1 MTRIASQSFP
11 VLAAL
16 AISLS
21 CGVAQAKH
29 HPQATPASA
38 AIKPANSANPAL
50 VGVNKNAE
58 AAPTQPIPADQ
69 VNTSDILR
77 SIAGKK
83 HLSRKEKKEQKQ
95 QLHEDL
101 DTTPILAEVLKL
113 KWQVAP
119 LQNPV
124 KDIKKVNLDKVFQD
138 TLSHSIA
145 VHQAEVQIKDAEIIA
160 KETRDPIFNPLNPFD
175 PGSFKQAAQSNADA
189 ARAHL
194 DTVRQQVLLAS
205 AKAYS
210 GLTQAYLAKY
220 LAFQAIEQGRSQ
232 LQEEQARFVSGETTR
247 FDVTQT
253 QMALLDRYGKYL
265 EADNAFHAA
274 SMVLANQINGAP
286 ENILVPDGVELQE
299 SNQSIALL
307 QLLPNNLDLGQVLK
321 MLPNRP
327 DRREMTARL
336 DALQKFVKASS
347 GIDKQK
353 HKAELHQ
360 LELDGEQLADASRVS
375 AEKAFTDYTLA
386 SKTLEMAR
394 QRVDMASHYLYQ
406 LQVSHTAGFSS
417 AKEVLDGQ
425 IELVQVRT
433 ALIAAEVAYN
443 FSQIQLLYEMGQ
455 LHAQS
460 ISQPATGL
468 VNAL

>member
-1 MTRIASQSFP
+1 MTRIASKSFP
-11 VLAAL
+11 LLAVL

-21 CGVAQAKH
+21 VGLAQAKH
-29 HPQATPASA
+29 KPQATPTSA
-38 AIKPANSANPAL
+38 IIKPANPTL
-50 VGVNKNAE
+50 VGSNKNAE
-58 AAPTQPIPADQ
+58 AAPTQTIPAEQ
-69 VNTSDILR
+69 VNTSDLLR

-113 KWQVAP
+113 KWQAAP

-124 KDIKKVNLDKVFQD
+124 KDVKKINLDKVFQD

-145 VHQAEVQIKDAEIIA
+145 VHQAEVQIKDAEVIA

-175 PGSFKQAAQSNADA
+175 PGSFKQAAQSNAEA

-194 DTVRQQVLLAS
+194 DTVRQQVLLSS

-210 GLTQAYLAKY
+210 NLTQAYLAKY

-232 LQEEQARFVSGETTR
+232 LQEEQSRFVSGETTR

-265 EADNAFHAA
+265 ETDNVFHAA
-274 SMVLANQINGAP
+274 SMALANQINGAP

-307 QLLPNNLDLGQVLK
+307 QLLPNNLELEHVLK

-336 DALQKFVKASS
+336 DALQKLVKASN
-347 GIDKQK
+347 GLDKQK

-360 LELDGEQLADASRVS
+360 LELDGEKLSDASRVS

-386 SKTLEMAR
+386 SKTLDMAR
-394 QRVDMASHYLYQ
+394 QRTDMANHYLYQ
-406 LQVSHTAGFSS
+406 LQVSHSAGFSS

-425 IELVQVRT
+425 IELSRIRT
-433 ALIAAEVAYN
+433 ALIAAEAAYN
-443 FSQIQLLYEMGQ
+443 LSQIQLLYEMGQ

-460 ISQPATGL
+460 ISHPATGL